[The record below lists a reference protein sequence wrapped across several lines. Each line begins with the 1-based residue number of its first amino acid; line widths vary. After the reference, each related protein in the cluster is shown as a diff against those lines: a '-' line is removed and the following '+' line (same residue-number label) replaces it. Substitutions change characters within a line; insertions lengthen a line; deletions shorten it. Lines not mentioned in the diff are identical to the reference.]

1 MGLIITFILGVFII
15 IGAGIS
21 ILSKQNKKFTEFSL
35 GLAFSVIT
43 LLVLLELIPHTLE
56 TLNEVHS
63 LKSSIILL
71 LGFSLSGIMLLKIF
85 DYFIP
90 EHDTNHKENLEHIG
104 LLTSVALVLHNII
117 EGMAVYN
124 ITEVSISSGL
134 LISIGVGL
142 HNIPLGI
149 LITSTLYAGN
159 NDKKKTG
166 LIILLISLSTF
177 FGGVLMLIL
186 KDYFTIH
193 LQGIVL
199 AITLGMLIYIST
211 LELLPKLLKSKDK
224 KNIAKGIALGIMF
237 ILVALIFHHH

>member
-1 MGLIITFILGVFII
+1 MGLVVTFVLGLFILV
-15 IGAGIS
+15 GAAIS
-21 ILSKQNKKFTEFSL
+21 ALSKQNKKFTEFSL

-43 LLVLLELIPHTLE
+43 LLVILELIPHTLE

-63 LKSSIILL
+63 IKSSVILL
-71 LGFSLSGIMLLKIF
+71 ILFSLSGIILLKIF

-124 ITEVSISSGL
+124 ITEVSLTSGL

-149 LITSTLYAGN
+149 LITSTLYVGN
-159 NDKKKTG
+159 KDKKKTG

-177 FGGVLMLIL
+177 LGGLLMLLL

-193 LQGIVL
+193 IQGLILSV
-199 AITLGMLIYIST
+199 TLGMLIFIS
-211 LELLPKLLKSKDK
+211 LFELLPKLLKTKDK
-224 KNIAKGIALGIMF
+224 KNIAKGILLGIIF
-237 ILVALIFHHH
+237 IIVALIFHHH

>member
-1 MGLIITFILGVFII
+1 MGLIITFILGLFII

-35 GLAFSVIT
+35 GFAFSVIT

-224 KNIAKGIALGIMF
+224 KNIAKGIALGIML